1 MNILTDFHHNS
12 LLRSFVLLFEN
23 RLGMNVYRPIG
34 LEWFYEGH
42 WAINNQLDTAKQF
55 LDIET
60 QVLADNTPPLN
71 VVKDYF
77 DGIYHVYDP
86 GNVTTHSAI
95 TLEAFKNK
103 KFDFII
109 ASIPEHI
116 PVFQNLINQFQ
127 PNAKLIIQIGNNW
140 NPSIFRGMN
149 VLGSVKKGNIQDANV
164 VYYHQEFD
172 TNIFKPTDHVSNK
185 KISSYINLLQNLS
198 AGWGDFTNLENSL
211 HEFNFKSY
219 GGQCRDGN
227 MAGAIDLAKSMNDND
242 FIFHVKDYGD
252 GYGHIIYNAYAC
264 GKPTIIRSSM
274 YTNQL
279 AQELFNDKS
288 CIDLDKYS
296 TDDVI
301 NKIKQICSNQE
312 ELNQM
317 SIDAHE
323 TFNRCVDFAYDAEK
337 VYNWMGNL

>member
-34 LEWFYEGH
+34 LEWFHEGH

-60 QVLADNTPPLN
+60 QILADNTPPLN
-71 VVKDYF
+71 VVKDYS

-149 VLGSVKKGNIQDANV
+149 VLGSVKKGSIQDANV